1 MGAVSADDVVELP
14 RAFSGQRLDWRDLPA
29 HVRRRIA
36 LLAGSQVTAESS
48 ATSGFSP
55 GFVAVLELGDGSAVF
70 VKAVS
75 PRESPGSPDLA
86 RAEIRVAEALP
97 DEAPAP
103 RLLWWDDDG
112 EWVLSGWSA
121 VHGRTPAI
129 PWLPDDL
136 AAVLAA
142 LGRLATIRP
151 KPGHRL
157 ASTPDVLA
165 DDFTGWRLLAAAGDG
180 ARARLGA
187 TLGPLGS
194 WAMAQLA
201 DLVRWEAT
209 APRVLAGDHLV
220 HGDLRS
226 DNIMIAEHHQVWF
239 IDWPHA
245 SVGAPWLDLAFML
258 PSIAA
263 EGGGPAAE
271 LFAAQ
276 PVAAQVPADDLRA
289 ALGGLAGYFA
299 WQSLQPD
306 PRGIPNLRTYQ
317 LAQARAT
324 LHWLHSLA

>member
-1 MGAVSADDVVELP
+1 
-14 RAFSGQRLDWRDLPA
+14 
-29 HVRRRIA
+29 
-36 LLAGSQVTAESS
+36 
-48 ATSGFSP
+48 
-55 GFVAVLELGDGSAVF
+55 
-70 VKAVS
+70 
-75 PRESPGSPDLA
+75 
-86 RAEIRVAEALP
+86 
-97 DEAPAP
+97 
-103 RLLWWDDDG
+103 
-112 EWVLSGWSA
+112 
-121 VHGRTPAI
+121 
-129 PWLPDDL
+129 
-136 AAVLAA
+136 
-142 LGRLATIRP
+142 
-151 KPGHRL
+151 
-157 ASTPDVLA
+157 
-165 DDFTGWRLLAAAGDG
+165 
-180 ARARLGA
+180 
-187 TLGPLGS
+187 
-194 WAMAQLA
+194 MAQLA